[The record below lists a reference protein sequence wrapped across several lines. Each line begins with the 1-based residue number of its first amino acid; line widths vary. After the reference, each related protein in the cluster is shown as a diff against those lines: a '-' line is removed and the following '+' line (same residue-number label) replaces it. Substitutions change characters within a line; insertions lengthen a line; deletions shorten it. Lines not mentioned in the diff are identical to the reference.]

1 MRTTVTLEPDVERML
16 RQAMAASG
24 ESFKTA
30 LNRALRRGLAGVET
44 TPDEQPFRVS
54 ARPLVLRS
62 GIDPARLNAL
72 NDDLAV
78 DAFLE
83 IAQQAP
89 EAASAPH
96 SSHETQ
102 RHGRSAP

>member
-1 MRTTVTLEPDVERML
+1 
-16 RQAMAASG
+16 
-24 ESFKTA
+24 
-30 LNRALRRGLAGVET
+30 LAGVAA
-44 TPDEQPFRVS
+44 TPDEQPFRVP
-54 ARPLVLRS
+54 AQPLGLRS

-83 IAQQAP
+83 VAQQDP

-96 SSHETQ
+96 NSHETQ
-102 RHGRSAP
+102 RQGRSAP